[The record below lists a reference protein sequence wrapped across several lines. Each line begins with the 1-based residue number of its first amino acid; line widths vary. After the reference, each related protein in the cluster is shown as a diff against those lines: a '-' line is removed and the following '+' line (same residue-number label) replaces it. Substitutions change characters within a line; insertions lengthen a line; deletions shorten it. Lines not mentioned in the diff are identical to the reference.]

1 MTTANIT
8 LTPISAFTANAA
20 ALVILN
26 RIDTQIRRLDNA
38 WSGLWNNIKL
48 NLSDIDHTYAAAFQ
62 NIEFLSFLGV
72 IETPDYEQL
81 RNALTKARRGALERR
96 DTFNANKAHDKIRN
110 DLAKSYKNSDC

>member
-8 LTPISAFTANAA
+8 LTPVTTAVANAA

-26 RIDTQIRRLDNA
+26 RIDTQIYRLNNA
-38 WSGLWNNIKL
+38 WSRGWNDIEMTV
-48 NLSDIDHTYAAAFQ
+48 SDIKATYAAVYQ
-62 NIEFLSFLGV
+62 NIEFLSFIGV

-81 RNALTKARRGALERR
+81 RTDSIKARRGAIDRR
-96 DTFNANKAHDKIRN
+96 DTFLANKAHDKIRN

>member
-1 MTTANIT
+1 MTTDNIT

-26 RIDTQIRRLDNA
+26 RIDTQIRRLDNG
-38 WSGLWNNIKL
+38 WTFGYYNLKL
-48 NLSDIDHTYAAAFQ
+48 TVSDIKATYAAAYQ

-81 RNALTKARRGALERR
+81 RNTLTKARRGALERR
-96 DTFNANKAHDKIRN
+96 DIFTSNKAHDKIRN
-110 DLAKSYKNSDC
+110 DLAKAYHPCDI

>member
-8 LTPISAFTANAA
+8 LTPVTAATANAA

-26 RIDTQIRRLDNA
+26 RIDTQICRLNNA
-38 WSGLWNNIKL
+38 WSGGWNHIDMTV
-48 NLSDIDHTYAAAFQ
+48 SDIKATYAAVHQ
-62 NIEFLSFLGV
+62 NIEFLSFIGV

-81 RNALTKARRGALERR
+81 RTDSIKARRGAIDRR
-96 DTFNANKAHDKIRN
+96 DTFLANKAHDKIRN

>member
-8 LTPISAFTANAA
+8 LTPVTAFTANAA

-26 RIDTQIRRLDNA
+26 RIDTQIYRLNNA
-38 WSGLWNNIKL
+38 WTRGWNDIAL
-48 NLSDIDHTYAAAFQ
+48 TVSDIKATYAAAYQ
-62 NIEFLSFLGV
+62 NIEFLSFIGV

-81 RNALTKARRGALERR
+81 RDAITKARRGALERR
-96 DTFNANKAHDKIRN
+96 ETFNANKAHDKIRN

>member
-1 MTTANIT
+1 MTTDNIT
-8 LTPISAFTANAA
+8 LTPVTAAVANAA

-26 RIDTQIRRLDNA
+26 RIDTQLYRLNTA
-38 WSGLWNNIKL
+38 WSCGWNHIDMTV
-48 NLSDIDHTYAAAFQ
+48 SDIKATYAAAYQ
-62 NIEFLSFLGV
+62 NIEFLSFIGV

-81 RNALTKARRGALERR
+81 RNTLTDARRGALSRR